1 MNDPEPRSKN
11 ASTLARMKFENPIEK
26 AQREQN
32 ERKYRFSSIDEALGV
47 LVRHARTL
55 KGGGTMDKTANYNLP
70 QWVGTDPIRMKPFN
84 DAFDGIDKALK
95 ANADAAQALQSG
107 KADAQTVSALAKN
120 LGAAGHNCRVAFGS
134 YVGDGNVGQA
144 APTTLASPFYPVLVL
159 VQRVISGNNSIANP
173 SVFVRPND
181 KGTNAADKST
191 MDSLLYLTW
200 ADDSVSWYS
209 YNTGGAYA
217 QLNTYGTTYLYI
229 ILGYDKATEDAE

>member
-1 MNDPEPRSKN
+1 
-11 ASTLARMKFENPIEK
+11 
-26 AQREQN
+26 
-32 ERKYRFSSIDEALGV
+32 
-47 LVRHARTL
+47 
-55 KGGGTMDKTANYNLP
+55 MDKTANYNLP
-70 QWVGTDPIRMKPFN
+70 QWVETDPIRMKPFN
-84 DAFDGIDKALK
+84 DAFDGIDLALK
-95 ANADAAQALQSG
+95 A
-107 KADAQTVSALAKN
+107 
-120 LGAAGHNCRVAFGS
+120 
-134 YVGDGNVGQA
+134 
-144 APTTLASPFYPVLVL
+144 
-159 VQRVISGNNSIANP
+159 NSIANP